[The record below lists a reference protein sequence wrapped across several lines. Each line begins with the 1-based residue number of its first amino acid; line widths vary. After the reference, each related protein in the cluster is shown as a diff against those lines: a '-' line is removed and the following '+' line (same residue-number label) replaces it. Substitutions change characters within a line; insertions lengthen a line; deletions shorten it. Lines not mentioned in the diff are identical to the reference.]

1 MNKIP
6 KALSSGEEEFALH
19 CNLYKLSPERE
30 YQFNEK
36 RKYRFDFA
44 WPQLK
49 VAVEIEGGAWS
60 GGRHTR
66 GAGFTHDCKKYN
78 LAAASKWLVFRF
90 TTEMVQSGEA
100 IDLINNVIP

>member
-6 KALSSGEEEFALH
+6 KALSRGEEEFALH
-19 CNLYKLSPERE
+19 CKIHQLSPERE
-30 YQFNEK
+30 YLFDET

-44 WPQLK
+44 WPNLK
-49 VAVEIEGGAWS
+49 VAVEIEGGTWS

-66 GAGFTHDCKKYN
+66 GAGFTQDCKKYN
-78 LAAASKWLVFRF
+78 LAAASEWLVFRF

-100 IDLINNVIP
+100 IDVMVKVIP